1 MACSTHGDMGNVYNI
16 LVRKP
21 EVKRPFGIP
30 TRRREDN
37 IKKGSDRGSYKK
49 CGLVLCGSG

>member
-1 MACSTHGDMGNVYNI
+1 MGNVYNI